1 MENWE
6 GLRNIII
13 IYPEFVYLRLSKR
26 LLLKVD
32 GGWRSQALQ
41 K

>member
-1 MENWE
+1 MENWD

-13 IYPEFVYLRLSKR
+13 ILYPEFVYLRLSKR

-32 GGWRSQALQ
+32 GGW
-41 K
+41 